1 MSISEEI
8 RASAGAHRDLGPG
21 YDTAIA
27 EGLVER
33 IGDEIDRRVD
43 ARLYRQ
49 IGPPPGT
56 AAPLPATA
64 KQVKSGPG
72 FFTAVMVLG
81 SMAMG
86 IGASAVVLAPPAHVA
101 GSGALVVLIWVA
113 IGAINYFWSRRR
125 LSGHDGAQD
134 AQVAVLPDGPDLGE
148 AGRGE
153 RVDVYRELIGLAA
166 AVGGLDPAAVA
177 FGAVSG

>member
-43 ARLYRQ
+43 ARLYRH
-49 IGPPPGT
+49 IGPPPGAS
-56 AAPLPATA
+56 AAAAAAATG

-86 IGASAVVLAPPAHVA
+86 IGASAVVLAPPAHVT
-101 GSGALVVLIWVA
+101 GSGALVLLIWVA
-113 IGAINYFWSRRR
+113 IGAINYFWSHRR
-125 LSGHDGAQD
+125 
-134 AQVAVLPDGPDLGE
+134 
-148 AGRGE
+148 
-153 RVDVYRELIGLAA
+153 
-166 AVGGLDPAAVA
+166 
-177 FGAVSG
+177 